1 METVGIK
8 SEVHFNK
15 DKLNLATFFLLF
27 RTLQVQKRPAQS
39 TTTKGGRSNQKKVGI
54 HVEMCEVFCLL
65 LMLCRLFTSSCWF
78 RAPADRP
85 AAGGVSEGG
94 GAESLAADLGHQSDP
109 GPRRS
114 RGRLHGGAA
123 PLSGQTAGKKSFIFS
138 FLARSNVVPLMVSA

>member
-1 METVGIK
+1 MEIVCIK

-15 DKLNLATFFLLF
+15 DKLNLATSFLLS
-27 RTLQVQKRPAQS
+27 RTLQVQKRLAQS

-54 HVEMCEVFCLL
+54 HTEMCAFFRLL
-65 LMLCRLFTSSCWF
+65 LMLHRLFTSSCWC

-85 AAGGVSEGG
+85 AAGSVSAGG

-114 RGRLHGGAA
+114 TGRLHGGAA
-123 PLSGQTAGKKSFIFS
+123 PLSGQTAGKKRYV
-138 FLARSNVVPLMVSA
+138 LRSPSLPRAMLSL